1 MSKPHIYSS
10 YEIFHA
16 ENVGWGVDDHL
27 RNNQFVK
34 LSEYDEKVAE
44 LTGNQKLNFEMFFD
58 EREDNRY
65 LRQRVDQLERENAAL
80 VEQLRKAVEEQLPWI
95 PCSLKI
101 PERGEFVFVNG
112 SKGVEVRCWDTM
124 DDTDDYDGHPISW
137 DAWFKET
144 EVDGDPDFWIDF
156 DAVKAWMPIPKDP
169 EEPKKDEEQHV

>member
-44 LTGNQKLNFEMFFD
+44 LTGNQRLNFEMFFD

-101 PERGEFVFVNG
+101 PERGEYVFVNG

>member
-1 MSKPHIYSS
+1 MAKPHIYSS

-80 VEQLRKAVEEQLPWI
+80 VEQLRKAVEAQLPWI
-95 PCSLKI
+95 SCSLKI
-101 PERGEFVFVNG
+101 PERGEYVFVNG
-112 SKGVEVRCWDTM
+112 SQGVEVRCWDTM

-137 DAWFKET
+137 DAWFKEH
-144 EVDGDPDFWIDF
+144 EVDGDPYFWIDF
-156 DAVKAWMPIPKDP
+156 DDVKAWMPIPKDP
-169 EEPKKDEEQHV
+169 DEPKKDEEQHV